1 MSSPPSSR
9 KRFTAAS
16 STVDLIPAYQTWI
29 RAERNLSCPAHAL

>member
-16 STVDLIPAYQTWI
+16 SPVDLIPAYQTGI
-29 RAERNLSCPAHAL
+29 RAGRKISCPAISL